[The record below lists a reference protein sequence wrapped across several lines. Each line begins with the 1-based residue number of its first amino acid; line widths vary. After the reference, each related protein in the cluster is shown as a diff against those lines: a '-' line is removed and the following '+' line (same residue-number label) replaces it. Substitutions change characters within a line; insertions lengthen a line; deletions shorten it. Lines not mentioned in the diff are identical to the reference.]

1 MKSGAVDEVVEAVV
15 EERRLSQTI
24 VVDRDLGRALLVYHK
39 AGPWEG
45 FYTGLL
51 DEAAPDEDPASAAE
65 RIAREHVGIKPGP
78 LSHRATFVF
87 SSRAWGRA
95 REWEFLAEGC
105 EGVPIESDA
114 MRPEWFDFAA
124 IPYDRMPADDA
135 IWYPPFLDGKR
146 MRGHFDFAPD
156 GQTLI
161 AHEVKQVEPAEA
173 L

>member
-1 MKSGAVDEVVEAVV
+1 MTKPAD
-15 EERRLSQTI
+15 EERRLSQAI
-24 VVDRDLGRALLVYHK
+24 VLNRNSNQALLVYHK
-39 AGPWEG
+39 SGRWAG

-51 DEAAPDEDPASAAE
+51 DEATPGEEPAAAAA
-65 RIAREHVGIKPGP
+65 RIAAAQVGITTGP
-78 LSHRATFVF
+78 ASHRATFLF
-87 SSRAWGRA
+87 SSEAWGRA
-95 REWEFLAEGC
+95 REFEFLIEAHTGDP
-105 EGVPIESDA
+105 VESDTL
-114 MRPEWFDFAA
+114 RPEWFDFEA

-161 AHEVKQVEPAEA
+161 AHEVKQVEPGEV